1 MVFRFAIK
9 ITDNVFPTPTS
20 KCKNLKTFP
29 LKHNVNKQKIGLP
42 LPQTLTPC
50 HLKGTYRCKP
60 HGGGNTGNRWGFSE
74 KSISLG
80 GRFDQVHLL
89 GGWGF

>member
-50 HLKGTYRCKP
+50 HPKCTYQCRP
-60 HGGGNTGNRWGFSE
+60 HGGGNAGNRWRFNE
-74 KSISLG
+74 KSIPWVGDLIQYTCLG
-80 GRFDQVHLL
+80 D
-89 GGWGF
+89 GGF